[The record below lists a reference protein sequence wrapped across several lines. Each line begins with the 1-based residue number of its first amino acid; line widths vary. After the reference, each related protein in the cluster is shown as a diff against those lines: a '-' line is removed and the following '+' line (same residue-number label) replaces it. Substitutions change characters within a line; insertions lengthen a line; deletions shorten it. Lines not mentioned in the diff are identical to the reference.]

1 MINKDI
7 NIILKKL
14 KRVYKNKKHELHS
27 PIIIGNEKKYLNDC
41 LKNKNISSFGN
52 YKIRLEKKIK
62 DLTKAKYIIL
72 TSSGTA
78 AIHLILEAL
87 KVNKKH
93 EILMPS
99 LNYIASAN
107 SVLYSNSSPHF
118 VDVESETLG
127 VDPVKLKS
135 YLNKIV
141 KKKKNISLNKKT
153 KKIIKAIIIL
163 HVFGHPCK
171 ISEIKK
177 ICDEFNIQLIE
188 DAAEGLGSFFKNKH
202 VGNFGK
208 AGILS
213 FNGNKI
219 VTTGAGGAVITNDK
233 KIALK
238 IEKLSKISKKNHR
251 YKYDYE
257 DIGYNYNM
265 PNINAA
271 LGLAQIENL
280 KQFLKKK
287 RFLYNELKHSFEDYK
302 NCKILKEPKN
312 CRSNYWL
319 QTLILNSKNMKFRNK
334 VIEKL
339 IYSGLQS
346 RPIWT
351 LLHKIRHLN
360 KFQSDDLGTSI
371 KLEKK
376 IINIPSNIN

>member
-1 MINKDI
+1 MLNKDI
-7 NIILKKL
+7 DVILKKL
-14 KRVYKNKKHELHS
+14 KRVYKNKKYELHS
-27 PIIIGNEKKYLNDC
+27 PKIIGNEKKYLNDC
-41 LKNKNISSFGN
+41 LKNKTISSFGS

-62 DLTKAKYIIL
+62 NLTKAKYVIL

-78 AIHLILEAL
+78 AIHLTLEAL

-107 SVLYSNSSPHF
+107 SVLYTNSSPHF

-127 VDPVKLKS
+127 VDPIKLKS

-141 KKKKNISLNKKT
+141 KKKKNISYNKKT
-153 KKIIKAIIIL
+153 GKIIKALIIL

-171 ISEIKK
+171 INEIKK
-177 ICDEFNIQLIE
+177 VCREFNIDLIE
-188 DAAEGLGSFFKNKH
+188 DAAEALGSLYKNKH

-208 AGILS
+208 VGILS

-219 VTTGAGGAVITNDK
+219 ITTGAGGAVITNDK

-238 IEKLSKISKKNHR
+238 IGKLSKISKKNHE
-251 YKYDYE
+251 YKYDYD

-271 LGLAQIENL
+271 FGLAQIENINI
-280 KQFLKKK
+280 FLKNK
-287 RFLYNELKHSFEDYK
+287 RSLFFKLKNNFTNEK
-302 NCKILKEPKN
+302 NCKVLEEPEN
-312 CRSNYWL
+312 CKSNYWL
-319 QTLILNSKNMKFRNK
+319 QTLILNSKNMTFRNMLIK
-334 VIEKL
+334 KL
-339 IYSGLQS
+339 IKSGLQS
-346 RPIWT
+346 RPVWT
-351 LLHKIRHLN
+351 LLHKINHLK
-360 KFQSDDLGTSI
+360 KFHHDNLESSI

-376 IINIPSNIN
+376 IVNIPSNLD